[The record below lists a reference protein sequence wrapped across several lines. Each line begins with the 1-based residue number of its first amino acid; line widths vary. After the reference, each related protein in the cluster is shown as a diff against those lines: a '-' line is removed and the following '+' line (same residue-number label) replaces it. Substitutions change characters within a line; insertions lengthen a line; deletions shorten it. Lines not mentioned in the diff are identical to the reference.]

1 MEPETGKWRLEMGRW
16 RRKSAALTKH
26 PSPMKNKVPRFED
39 LEVWKESMRL
49 AVQIDQTT
57 VGWRDDSLRDQ
68 MQRAAVSI
76 PSNIAEGY
84 ERGAN
89 REFVQ
94 FLNYAKGSSGEL
106 RTQIYL
112 ATKLSRIDGEVS
124 RQLLEKSRK
133 VSAMLHRYIQVRK
146 RDF

>member
-1 MEPETGKWRLEMGRW
+1 
-16 RRKSAALTKH
+16 
-26 PSPMKNKVPRFED
+26 MKNKVQRFED
-39 LEVWKESMRL
+39 LEGWKESMRL
-49 AVQIDQTT
+49 AVQIYQTT
-57 VGWRDDSLRDQ
+57 VGWRDYSSRDQ
-68 MQRAAVSI
+68 MQRATVSI
-76 PSNIAEGY
+76 PSNLAEGY

-94 FLNYAKGSSGEL
+94 FLNHAKGSSGEL
-106 RTQIYL
+106 RTPIYL
-112 ATKLSRIDGEVS
+112 AMKLSRIDGEVS

>member
-1 MEPETGKWRLEMGRW
+1 
-16 RRKSAALTKH
+16 
-26 PSPMKNKVPRFED
+26 MKNKVQRFED
-39 LEVWKESMRL
+39 LEVGKESMRL
-49 AVQIDQTT
+49 AVQIYQTT
-57 VGWRDDSLRDQ
+57 VGWRDYSLRDQ

-112 ATKLSRIDGEVS
+112 AMKLSRIDGEVS